1 MARSRANQP
10 VVGAAMDPATGG
22 YWLAV
27 MGGGVSAFD
36 APACGSLRTG
46 VVAITTGCVSARHS
60 AREPGSEGMPV
71 TSGPSVPVPVT
82 GVTGP
87 AVSCCPS
94 EL

>member
-1 MARSRANQP
+1 
-10 VVGAAMDPATGG
+10 MDPATGG

-27 MGGGVSAFD
+27 TGGGVSAFD

-60 AREPGSEGMPV
+60 ARAPGSEGMPV